1 MKRISL
7 ILLLFS
13 CNFLVSQRIAL
24 VGGTLIDGYGNA
36 PIYDSVI
43 LINDETIIDIGTVEI
58 NVPRNM
64 KLSVRKECQSCLVYG
79 ICMYI

>member
-24 VGGTLIDGYGNA
+24 VGGTLIDGNGNA
-36 PIYDSVI
+36 SADVTSDGAAQLGEAINMSVMET
-43 LINDETIIDIGTVEI
+43 LI
-58 NVPRNM
+58 
-64 KLSVRKECQSCLVYG
+64 KEQRPGGLLNP
-79 ICMYI
+79 